1 MINKVFSSVREENGI
16 KYFKIEKKKTF
27 RTSFK

>member
-16 KYFKIEKKKTF
+16 KYFKIEKKKNIQNQL
-27 RTSFK
+27 